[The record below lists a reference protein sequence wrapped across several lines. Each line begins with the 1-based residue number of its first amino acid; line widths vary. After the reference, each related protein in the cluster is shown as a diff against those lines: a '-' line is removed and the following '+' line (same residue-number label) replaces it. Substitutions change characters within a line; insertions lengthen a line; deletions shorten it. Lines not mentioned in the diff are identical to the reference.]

1 MAKSLMITSRFLLMA
16 ALAALI
22 VTPVLAH
29 PTIDVAASNWK
40 FTPATITVNAGEPT
54 TLRLTS
60 TSGAHGI
67 ASDEL
72 GISNTTIQPG
82 RFVEVSFTPKAP
94 GTYAVH
100 CSLFCGAGHPDM
112 VLTIVVTGAAAAP
125 TVAPAA
131 ATSTPVPAAT
141 AVPTAKP
148 TPKPLIDDRHF
159 IIMMVQ
165 QNRMGGQLAQLA
177 IKFSKRREVRVLE
190 QTESSKYSSAI
201 ALLQHWYKA
210 WYGST
215 VPAIASPMVKPMMN
229 ASASYLTDA
238 PDFDRAFLAVA
249 INHSATYAGSSA
261 LASDGLMHRELRMF
275 ARSTA
280 SAQLALASKLW
291 QWYDKWYPE
300 K

>member
-1 MAKSLMITSRFLLMA
+1 MAKFLTITSRFLLMA

-82 RFVEVSFTPKAP
+82 RFVEVSFTPKTP

-131 ATSTPVPAAT
+131 ATSTPAPAAT
-141 AVPTAKP
+141 AIPTAKP
-148 TPKPLIDDRHF
+148 TPPLIDDRHF
-159 IIMMVQ
+159 IIMVVNKTGWVVTQ
-165 QNRMGGQLAQLA
+165 RLASELEA
-177 IKFSKRREVRVLE
+177 RRVRVLE
-190 QTESSKYSSAI
+190 QTESSKVWHCHRAPA
-201 ALLQHWYKA
+201 ALVQ
-210 WYGST
+210 GMVRST
-215 VPAIASPMVKPMMN
+215 VPAMALDGQADDES
-229 ASASYLTDA
+229 SASYLTDA
-238 PDFDRAFLAVA
+238 PDFDAHFWRSRR
-249 INHSATYAGSSA
+249 HSTTYAGSSA
-261 LASDGLMHRELRMF
+261 WRRTD
-275 ARSTA
+275 
-280 SAQLALASKLW
+280 
-291 QWYDKWYPE
+291 
-300 K
+300 